1 MAAKSARMAFIRT
14 DTGQR
19 SALSA
24 LFRLVLGLLFDG
36 WQRHGLLE
44 GLPYFLQTFLMH
56 VMDALAALGR
66 KVDQLVVTHGAALPG
81 ER

>member
-1 MAAKSARMAFIRT
+1 MAAKSARMVFIRT

-24 LFRLVLGLLFDG
+24 LFRLVLGLLFDD

-44 GLPYFLQTFLMH
+44 GLPHLLQALLVH
-56 VMDALAALGR
+56 IIDALATLGR
-66 KVDQLVVTHGAALPG
+66 KVDQLVVTHGTALPG